1 MFFKAVKEK
10 KDKLISVKDE
20 LKWLANISKSYKK
33 EIFIVT
39 LVSVLGT
46 VFNLT
51 ITLCLKKVID
61 IVTGASNESVLNIA
75 VVAVLLMLFNIAF
88 SAMSSRIKT
97 KISIKIQNEMQI
109 KVYKTIFNAQWESLR
124 EYRKGDLINR
134 INSDVTFVSSGII
147 GWWPTVLTFLT
158 QFLYTFILIFVN
170 DPIMAFISLLSAPVS
185 AFMSRFM
192 LHKMHKHNLKIK
204 ELNADMMSYQEDSF
218 HNLQYIKS
226 FGISTIIYQK
236 LVEKQNNYKNENLDY
251 NKVTIFMQ
259 VIMSLVGLSVT
270 FISYTWGVYRLW
282 QGYITYGTMV
292 MFLQLALTLS
302 NSLNSLMKVIPQTIN
317 LGTSASRI
325 IAIENLPSE
334 STTPTKQEED
344 FINKS
349 YDTGVKINCKE
360 VTFSYSDEPDV
371 KIINNSSFSTEIG
384 EIIAVIGGSG
394 IGKTTFFRLILGL
407 LECTEGG
414 IELQNSYGE
423 SVPVSTSTRKLFA
436 YVPQGNTII
445 EGTIAENLRL
455 IKPDATDKEIITAL
469 KLSCAYDFV
478 KDLPDGIN
486 SYVGESGK
494 GFSEGQIQRISIA
507 RALIKDAPILLFDEV
522 TSALDE
528 ETEKKLLGNI
538 KTHFKNK
545 TIIFV
550 THKLSTLGIA
560 DRVFKVENKKF
571 KQVHY
576 HITVD
581 NAET

>member
-20 LKWLANISKSYKK
+20 LKWLVNISASYKK

-61 IVTGASNESVLNIA
+61 IVTGASKESIFNIA
-75 VVAVLLMLFNIAF
+75 VFAVLLMLFNIAF
-88 SAMSSRIKT
+88 SALSSRIKM
-97 KISIKIQNEMQI
+97 KISMKIQNELQI

-134 INSDVTFVSSGII
+134 LNSDINYISSGII

-158 QFLYTFILIFVN
+158 QFIYAFILVVVN
-170 DPIMAFISLLSAPVS
+170 DPIMACIALLSAPVS
-185 AFMSRFM
+185 ALMSRFM
-192 LHKMHKHNLKIK
+192 LRRMHEHNLKVK

-218 HNLQYIKS
+218 HNLQYIKA
-226 FGISTIIYQK
+226 FGISSVVNKK
-236 LVEKQNNYKNENLDY
+236 LEEKQNDYKEENLNY
-251 NKVTIFMQ
+251 NKVSIFMNI
-259 VIMSLVGLSVT
+259 IMGLVGLAIT
-270 FISYTWGVYRLW
+270 FISYAWGVYRLW
-282 QGYITYGTMV
+282 DGHITYGTMV
-292 MFLQLALTLS
+292 MFLQLTLTLS
-302 NSLNSLMKVIPQTIN
+302 NSLNSLLKVIPLTIN

-325 IAIENLPSE
+325 ISIESLPSE
-334 STTPTKQEED
+334 LTSPTRGEEE
-344 FINKS
+344 FISKS
-349 YDTGVKINCKE
+349 YNTGVKINCKD
-360 VTFSYSDEPDV
+360 VTFSYSDEPEV
-371 KIINNSSFSTEIG
+371 KIIEKTSFKAEIG
-384 EIIAVIGGSG
+384 EIIAIIGGSG

-407 LECTEGG
+407 LECSSGSINLE
-414 IELQNSYGE
+414 NSYGN
-423 SVPVSTSTRKLFA
+423 SIPVSTSTRKLFA

-445 EGTIAENLRL
+445 GGTIAENLRL
-455 IKPDATDKEIITAL
+455 IKPDATDEEIITAL

-478 KDLPDGIN
+478 KELPDGIN
-486 SYVGESGK
+486 SYIGESGK

-507 RALIKDAPILLFDEV
+507 RALIKDAPVLLFDEV

-528 ETEKKLLGNI
+528 ETEQRLLENI

-550 THKLSTLGIA
+550 THKLSTLAIA

-571 KQVHY
+571 IEVHY

-581 NAET
+581 NP